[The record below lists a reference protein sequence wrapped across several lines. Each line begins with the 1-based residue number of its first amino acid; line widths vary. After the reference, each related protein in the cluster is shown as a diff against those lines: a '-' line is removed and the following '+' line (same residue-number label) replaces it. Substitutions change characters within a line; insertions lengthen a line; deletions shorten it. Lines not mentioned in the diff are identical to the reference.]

1 MTVLLSGHTDTL
13 NFSINSLQTTPA
25 SWKAVKSYV
34 TLPLQTKY
42 FEQSKKI
49 NKVGQKQKTLIT
61 SLHNFWLLLQ
71 KPYFWKEVYALLG
84 SISIQFWFFPN
95 IFLLPK
101 IPSHSKFIYYV
112 CYARNQVPLYLWWM
126 ETLQKCWKVPKH
138 YVQDYRVTRF
148 THFTHTRNL
157 TLQKSKWNK
166 LPASVLPI
174 CS

>member
-1 MTVLLSGHTDTL
+1 ME
-13 NFSINSLQTTPA
+13 FR
-25 SWKAVKSYV
+25 
-34 TLPLQTKY
+34 
-42 FEQSKKI
+42 I

-138 YVQDYRVTRF
+138 YVQDYRVTQF

-157 TLQKSKWNK
+157 ILQKSTWNK